1 MLYYI
6 FYPLRDLWFG
16 FNVFRY
22 ITFRAAGAAILSF
35 LITVYWGRPIIA
47 KLKELKIGEK
57 IRRGRYHQEIFE
69 LHQHKEGTP
78 TMGGVII
85 LLAVMVATLCWCRL
99 DNIHV
104 RLIVASTLWMGLIGL
119 LDDWLKLRG
128 IGRRGLSGRIK
139 LAGQVLLGLIIGLYL
154 INDPQTSLIARQLR
168 VPFYKYPLVMNMGI
182 FSVFFTILVL
192 VGTTNAVN
200 LTDGLDGLAIGC
212 LGIAALAFAALSYIS
227 GHSQFSS
234 YLQVLYVPGAGELA
248 VFCAALAGAALGFL
262 WFNAYPAEV
271 FMGDTG
277 SLAAGGAIGI
287 VAVLIRK
294 ELFLVLVGGV
304 FVVEAVSVLIQVGY
318 FKYSR
323 LRWGTGRRVFLCTPL
338 HHHFEK
344 KGIPESKITIRFWIW
359 AVIFALIALGV
370 LKIR

>member
-1 MLYYI
+1 MFYYI

-22 ITFRAAGAAILSF
+22 ITFRSAGAAVLAF
-35 LITVYWGRPIIA
+35 LITVIWGRIIIA

-57 IRRGRYHQEIFE
+57 IRKGKNYQSIYEI
-69 LHQHKEGTP
+69 HKHTEGTP

-85 LLAVMVATLCWCRL
+85 LLAVMAATLCWCRL

-104 RLIVASTLWMGLIGL
+104 RLIVVSTLWMGLIGL

-128 IGRRGLSGRIK
+128 IGQRGLPGRIK
-139 LAGQVLLGLIIGLYL
+139 LAGQILLGLVISLYL
-154 INDPQTSLIARQLR
+154 LYDPQTSAAAAQLR
-168 VPFYKYPLVMNMGI
+168 VPFYKFPLIANMGI
-182 FSVFFTILVL
+182 FTVVFTILVL

-212 LGIAALAFAALSYIS
+212 LGIAALAFALLSYIS
-227 GHSQFSS
+227 GHSQFSA
-234 YLQVLYVPGAGELA
+234 YLQVLYVPGSGELA

-277 SLAAGGAIGI
+277 ALACGGAIGM
-287 VAVLIRK
+287 VAVLIKK
-294 ELFLVLVGGV
+294 ELFLLLVGGV
-304 FVVEAVSVLIQVGY
+304 FVVEALSVLLQVSY

-323 LRWGTGRRVFLCTPL
+323 RRWGRGRRVFLCAPL

-344 KGIPESKITIRFWIW
+344 KGIPESKITVRFWIW
-359 AVIFALIALGV
+359 AVIFALIALGA

>member
-22 ITFRAAGAAILSF
+22 ITFRAAAAAIMAF
-35 LITVYWGRPIIA
+35 IITVYWGRPIIV
-47 KLKELKIGEK
+47 KLRQLKIGEK

-69 LHQHKEGTP
+69 LHRKKEGTP
-78 TMGGVII
+78 TMGGLII
-85 LLAVMVATLCWCRL
+85 LLAVMVATIFWCRL
-99 DNIHV
+99 DNLQV
-104 RLIVASTLWMGLIGL
+104 RLIVASTLWMGMIGL

-128 IGRRGLSGRIK
+128 VGRRGLPGRIK
-139 LAGQVLLGLIIGLYL
+139 LTGQVLLGLVISLYL
-154 INDPQTSLIARQLR
+154 LHDPQTSAVAQQLR
-168 VPFYKYPLVMNMGI
+168 VPFYKYPLVVNMGL
-182 FSVFFTILVL
+182 FSVIFTILVL
-192 VGTTNAVN
+192 AGSTNAVN

-212 LGIAALAFAALSYIS
+212 LGIAALAFASLSYVS

-234 YLQVLYVPGAGELA
+234 YLQVLYIPGAGELA
-248 VFCAALAGAALGFL
+248 VFCSALAGASLGFL

-277 SLAAGGAIGI
+277 SLACGGAIGM
-287 VAVLIRK
+287 VAVLIKK
-294 ELFLVLVGGV
+294 ELFLLLVGGI
-304 FVVEAVSVLIQVGY
+304 FVVEALSVLLQVGY

-323 LRWGTGRRVFLCTPL
+323 LRWGKGRRVFLCAPL

-344 KGIPESKITIRFWIW
+344 KGIPESKITVRFWIW
-359 AVIFALIALGV
+359 AVIFALIGLGV